1 MKPKPPGIAS
11 MVHLVKLLLD
21 EHFSDEIAK
30 RLRGLGHDVI
40 AVTAVEEQRGIA
52 DLDVFEMARRQG
64 RAVVTRDRE
73 DFEYLSLSYIRTNR
87 SHHGLVLVDSRSFP
101 GHEFARLIA
110 ALSALAEGPDLGSSF
125 VIWLKPVSPS

>member
-11 MVHLVKLLLD
+11 MVHPVKLLLD

-40 AVTAVEEQRGIA
+40 AVTAVETQRGIA
-52 DLDVFEMARRQG
+52 DLEVFEMAQRQG

-73 DFEYLSLSYIRTNR
+73 DFESLIRACIRTSR
-87 SHHGLVLVDSRSFP
+87 SHHGLVIVDSRRLP
-101 GHEFARLIA
+101 GREFGRQVA
-110 ALSALAEGPDLGSSF
+110 ALSALIEGPDLGPSF
-125 VIWLKPVSPS
+125 VVWLRSPPLP